1 MSFMM
6 IFTCVIPISAQST
19 NRPAESSIV
28 DILEDILGK
37 DDPEIEMKTG
47 TMKIGQTKT
56 VKVDGDLAMHIYQ
69 LDVAKETSIQLKANT
84 NAQVFEVAITSD
96 ELEPVWEDFVVN
108 EKKDNKELTTDLK
121 LKAGSYAVVVTATKG
136 TSTITSTVKSTALK
150 TISPFTVDAVLP
162 GTNVVSGTGLKGATV
177 KVVTS
182 EFKTYTTTVDQNG
195 KYSVKIPTQEE
206 YDSIMQRKEGMV
218 FSLTDG
224 DRLAL
229 LKKKYSYIKD
239 AYELLGMEQIREL
252 KYHTS
257 HSQRLLISISEKM
270 DNNAK
275 VAKLLLTIP
284 AFRIGE
290 FIPSADIKD
299 CLNSIYGTLGIKG
312 KASIKDFEDYAKIKE
327 ARKRIDGKQIRGY
340 IIQYI
345 KIK

>member
-1 MSFMM
+1 MKKILFVL
-6 IFTCVIPISAQST
+6 CVLLLVPTLALANSDMVSVSELRQQVETMGRWTASYEAYKRKIEVDIPIDIPEVNAV
-19 NRPAESSIV
+19 PIV
-28 DILEDILGK
+28 QVSGYYAVDQEERLTRD
-37 DDPEIEMKTG
+37 G
-47 TMKIGQTKT
+47 TKLNKIGY
-56 VKVDGDLAMHIYQ
+56 DGFDIYEEDG
-69 LDVAKETSIQLKANT
+69 LLMYLGTTCANGEIKAGMAVGCST
-84 NAQVFEVAITSD
+84 DKTSD
-96 ELEPVWEDFVVN
+96 KLLKNDSARTTF
-108 EKKDNKELTTDLK
+108 KD
-121 LKAGSYAVVVTATKG
+121 A
-136 TSTITSTVKSTALK
+136 I
-150 TISPFTVDAVLP
+150 
-162 GTNVVSGTGLKGATV
+162 
-177 KVVTS
+177 
-182 EFKTYTTTVDQNG
+182 
-195 KYSVKIPTQEE
+195 EE

-257 HSQRLLISISEKM
+257 HIQRLLISISEKM

-312 KASIKDFEDYAKIKE
+312 KASIKDFEDYAKFKE
-327 ARKRIDGKQIRGY
+327 ARKRIDGKQVRGY

>member
-1 MSFMM
+1 MKLDIYNFKVLNHTYSLQ
-6 IFTCVIPISAQST
+6 VNLST
-19 NRPAESSIV
+19 EYN
-28 DILEDILGK
+28 
-37 DDPEIEMKTG
+37 
-47 TMKIGQTKT
+47 
-56 VKVDGDLAMHIYQ
+56 
-69 LDVAKETSIQLKANT
+69 KAGMAVGCST
-84 NAQVFEVAITSD
+84 DKTSD
-96 ELEPVWEDFVVN
+96 KLLKNDSARTTF
-108 EKKDNKELTTDLK
+108 KD
-121 LKAGSYAVVVTATKG
+121 A
-136 TSTITSTVKSTALK
+136 I
-150 TISPFTVDAVLP
+150 
-162 GTNVVSGTGLKGATV
+162 
-177 KVVTS
+177 
-182 EFKTYTTTVDQNG
+182 
-195 KYSVKIPTQEE
+195 EE

-257 HSQRLLISISEKM
+257 HIQRLLISISEKM

-284 AFRIGE
+284 VFRIGE

-327 ARKRIDGKQIRGY
+327 ARKRIDGKQVRGY
-340 IIQYI
+340 IIKYI